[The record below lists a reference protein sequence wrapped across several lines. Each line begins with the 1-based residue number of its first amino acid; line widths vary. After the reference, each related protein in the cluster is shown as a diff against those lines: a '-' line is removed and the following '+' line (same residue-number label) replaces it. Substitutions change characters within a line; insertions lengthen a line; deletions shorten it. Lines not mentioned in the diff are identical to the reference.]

1 MKYLIAGSRDIEP
14 FDFAETLITRAL
26 ELLSRE
32 IDIPATQVVSGTA
45 QGMDRHGESW
55 ASKVGVPVVRFHA
68 DWKRHGPAAGP
79 IRNGEMAQYCDAA
92 VVVINN
98 DSRGSTNMA
107 NQMIAQRKPLIVF
120 RLKEMKPIGLEVWGS
135 TGLIKT
141 SGSVCNSFGPPF

>member
-1 MKYLIAGSRDIEP
+1 MKLLIAGSREIDS
-14 FDFAETLITRAL
+14 FDFAENIITRSL

-32 IDIPATQVVSGTA
+32 IDLPVTQVVSGTA

-55 ASKVGVPVVRFHA
+55 AAKVSVPVVRFYA
-68 DWKRHGPAAGP
+68 DWKGLGKAAGP

-92 VVVINN
+92 VVAINN

-120 RLKEMKPIGLEVWGS
+120 RLKEMKPVGLEVWGS
-135 TGLIKT
+135 SGLIKT
-141 SGSVCNSFGPPF
+141 SGSVCDSSRPPF